1 LENKKHSAARQGA
14 TAREIAMALGGKR
27 TRNDS
32 YICRCPGP
40 IHLRGDTNPSLSIR
54 AGRDGKVLLHCF
66 SGDAYADIVAALKAK
81 GIRL

>member
-1 LENKKHSAARQGA
+1 MI
-14 TAREIAMALGGKR
+14 TARDIAVALGGKP
-27 TRNDS
+27 TGNDS

-40 IHLRGDTNPSLSIR
+40 IHLRGDINPSLSIS

-66 SGDAYADIVAALKAK
+66 SGDDYADIVAALKAR